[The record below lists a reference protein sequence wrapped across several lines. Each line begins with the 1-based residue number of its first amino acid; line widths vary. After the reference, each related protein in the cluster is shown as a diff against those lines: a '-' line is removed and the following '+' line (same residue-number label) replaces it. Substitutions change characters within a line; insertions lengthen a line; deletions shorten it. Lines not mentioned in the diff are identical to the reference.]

1 MKITTKNFPVYLII
15 SMLALSLLSQSSY
28 TDETNPVTMSP
39 HKIILNA
46 KGFLT
51 NGISQDIQAVI
62 GGTMPDGYSIV
73 KAESEVTL
81 QFTNSDGFSSDE
93 FLAEDLRYCYI
104 DNNYLAT
111 FNRQEIQ
118 ESLQD
123 SLKDEDL
130 ASLTVTATIG
140 GYCIVTKPDEDEDK
154 DKIQINFNGSDSVEI
169 IDPDKK

>member
-1 MKITTKNFPVYLII
+1 VKITTKPTTTKNFLACFVICL
-15 SMLALSLLSQSSY
+15 LALSLLSQISY

-62 GGTMPDGYSIV
+62 GGTMPDGYSIL

-81 QFTNSDGFSSDE
+81 QFTNSDVFSSIVFETSDI
-93 FLAEDLRYCYI
+93 RYCYI

-111 FNRQEIQ
+111 FNRQVIQ
-118 ESLQD
+118 ESLQE
-123 SLKDEDL
+123 SLEDEGL
-130 ASLTVTATIG
+130 SSLTVTATIG
-140 GYCIVTKPDEDEDK
+140 GYCTVTNGKEDI
-154 DKIQINFNGSDSVEI
+154 KIKFNGSDSVEI